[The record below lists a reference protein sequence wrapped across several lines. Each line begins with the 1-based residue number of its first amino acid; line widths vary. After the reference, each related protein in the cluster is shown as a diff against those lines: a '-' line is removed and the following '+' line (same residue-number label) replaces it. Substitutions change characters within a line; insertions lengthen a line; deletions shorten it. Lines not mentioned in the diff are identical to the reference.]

1 MPGTSAPDSRSRRC
15 GCSAS
20 GWPHC
25 AATRHRS
32 RARSRRKTRASRAG
46 SSRNS
51 WPISSSARGRS
62 RDGCVPLLTK
72 ACASTKI
79 RRRSSVSPDARKV
92 QVEVDGRK
100 LTLSNLDK
108 VLYPEAGFT
117 KAQVID
123 YYLHVAPVLLP
134 HIASRAVTIKRYPE
148 GVDGEF
154 FFQKNA
160 PAHRPDWVPTAK
172 IASPGSTK
180 SRDTIEYLLG
190 GDLPTLIWAA
200 NLAALELHTPMW
212 RYPHFGEPDL
222 LVFDLDPGPPATV
235 VECCEVALLLRPLL
249 TGLGLD
255 PAAKTSGGKG
265 LQLYATVSGTTSRQT
280 SDLAKGLAEQLE
292 SAHPGLVVSKMTK
305 ALRPGKVLIDWS
317 QNNAAKT
324 TVAPYSLRARPQPTV
339 STPVSWDEVAACKRA
354 EDLAFTADDVI
365 ERVGESGDLFAVT
378 LPG

>member
-1 MPGTSAPDSRSRRC
+1 
-15 GCSAS
+15 
-20 GWPHC
+20 
-25 AATRHRS
+25 
-32 RARSRRKTRASRAG
+32 
-46 SSRNS
+46 
-51 WPISSSARGRS
+51 
-62 RDGCVPLLTK
+62 
-72 ACASTKI
+72 
-79 RRRSSVSPDARKV
+79 VSPDARKV

-123 YYLHVAPVLLP
+123 YYLHVAPVMLP

-160 PAHRPDWVPTAK
+160 PAHRPEWVPTAK
-172 IASPGSTK
+172 LPSPGSTK
-180 SRDTIEYLLG
+180 SRETIEYILG

-212 RYPHFGEPDL
+212 RYPHVGEPDL

-249 TGLGLD
+249 TEQGLAPL
-255 PAAKTSGGKG
+255 AKTSGGKG
-265 LQLYATVSGTTSRQT
+265 LQLYAAVGGMTSPQT
-280 SDLAKGLAEQLE
+280 SELAKGLAERLE
-292 SAHPGLVVSKMTK
+292 QERPELIVAKMTK
-305 ALRPGKVLIDWS
+305 ALREGKVLIDWS

-339 STPVSWDEVAACKRA
+339 STPVTWDEVENCKRA
-354 EDLAFTADDVI
+354 ADLVFTADQVM
-365 ERVGESGDLFAVT
+365 ERVDAKGDLFGGA
-378 LPG
+378 LAAGKA